1 MTFGNNLFFLRISS
15 SLHCH
20 GIYSIGVIGLAV
32 KFICKKKNVHS
43 RTNVIEEL
51 ESFRSGNKFDI
62 YFYNDIKLLVI
73 YASCIAMKSKTFVN
87 KFCLVFI

>member
-15 SLHCH
+15 LHCH
-20 GIYSIGVIGLAV
+20 GIYSIDVIGLAV
-32 KFICKKKNVHS
+32 KFICKENVHG

-51 ESFRSGNKFDI
+51 GSFRSGNKFDI

>member
-1 MTFGNNLFFLRISS
+1 ML
-15 SLHCH
+15 
-20 GIYSIGVIGLAV
+20 GLAV
-32 KFICKKKNVHS
+32 KFICKKKIHG